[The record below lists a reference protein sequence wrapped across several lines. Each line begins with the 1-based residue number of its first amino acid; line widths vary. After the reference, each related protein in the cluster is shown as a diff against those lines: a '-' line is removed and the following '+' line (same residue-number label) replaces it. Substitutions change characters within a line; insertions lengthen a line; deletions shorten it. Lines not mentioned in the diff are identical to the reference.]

1 MPKFNLSHNGLA
13 SLAGLTR
20 MWREAFHGLSRFEA
34 GMLGFWLAGPF
45 IYLIERSPADIW
57 LSIIVVVFIARSLVQ
72 HDGGWRRLAW
82 VKAVAVF
89 YLTISIA
96 SMFSVLWQEAL
107 IECLIWL
114 RFPLFAAAVVWWL
127 ASTPARLGL
136 MLWSMGLAALLMTCI
151 LLGEIWYKFDS
162 FSLQDTYSFR
172 LEGPYGDLL
181 PGAFLGK
188 AMLPLA
194 VVAASFAL
202 SRHPMVNSTVNSV
215 VNSMTGHVFNIK
227 ANIKA
232 LGFGVIVFILVV
244 MTLVTGERVNTAV
257 IGSASIIAA
266 LVTAVRYKTWGRLM
280 TYVVLGLA
288 GLGVVFVLY
297 SDMIS
302 SHIIGQSL
310 ATFGDFFQSP
320 HWSSYHPG
328 LVAAWHYPLTGIGAG
343 MHRYLCPELLE
354 LPSVFPGVIQCWNH
368 PHQFYVQL
376 AGETGVFGLAAGV
389 AMIGLIIAASRIHRP
404 TMSKSK
410 SKNTH
415 WLLILRPWIIP
426 VVIFFPQPNFDFF
439 AQWHSLFMWFALS
452 LALALAR
459 VANQIH
465 RKISVQTSK

>member
-1 MPKFNLSHNGLA
+1 MPKFNVLNNGLNN
-13 SLAGLTR
+13 LTR
-20 MWREAFHGLSRFEA
+20 MWREAFQGLSRFEA

-72 HDGGWRRLAW
+72 HDWGWWGLAW
-82 VKAVAVF
+82 VKAVGVF

-96 SMFSVLWQEAL
+96 SMFSVLWQDAL

-162 FSLQDTYSFR
+162 FSPEHSYSFR

-194 VVAASFAL
+194 VVAAHFAL
-202 SRHPMVNSTVNSV
+202 SRHAMVNSVA
-215 VNSMTGHVFNIK
+215 GHVL
-227 ANIKA
+227 NIKA
-232 LGFGVIVFILVV
+232 LGFGVIVFVLVV

-257 IGSASIIAA
+257 IGCASIVAA
-266 LVTAVRYKTWGRLM
+266 LATAISHKTWGRLT
-280 TYVVLGLA
+280 TYIMLGVVGLA
-288 GLGVVFVLY
+288 VVFVLY
-297 SDMIS
+297 GDMIS
-302 SHIIGQSL
+302 SHVIGQSL
-310 ATFGDFFQSP
+310 ATFGDFFQSA

-343 MHRYLCPELLE
+343 MHRYLCPELLV

-389 AMIGLIIAASRIHRP
+389 AMIVLIIAASRIHRP
-404 TMSKSK
+404 PMSKSK
-410 SKNTH
+410 SKNNH

-459 VANQIH
+459 VGNQIG
-465 RKISVQTSK
+465 RK

>member
-1 MPKFNLSHNGLA
+1 MLKFNVLKFNESHNGLA
-13 SLAGLTR
+13 SLNSLAG
-20 MWREAFHGLSRFEA
+20 MWRDAFHGLSRFEA

-57 LSIIVVVFIARSLVQ
+57 LSMIVVVFIGRSIVQ
-72 HDGGWRRLAW
+72 HDWGWWRLAW

-89 YLTISIA
+89 YLTITIA
-96 SMFSVLWQEAL
+96 SMFSVLWQDAL

-136 MLWSMGLAALLMTCI
+136 MLWSMGLAAMLMTFI
-151 LLGEIWYKFDS
+151 LLGEIWYKLDS
-162 FSLQDTYSFR
+162 FSPEHSYSFR

-202 SRHPMVNSTVNSV
+202 SYEKGRVLPT
-215 VNSMTGHVFNIK
+215 
-227 ANIKA
+227 KA

-257 IGSASIIAA
+257 IGSASIVAA
-266 LVTAVRYKTWGRLM
+266 VVTAMRYKTWRRLM
-280 TYVVLGLA
+280 TYVVLGMV

-343 MHRYLCPELLE
+343 MHRYLCPGLLE

-376 AGETGVFGLAAGV
+376 AGETGVFGLLAGV
-389 AMIGLIIAASRIHRP
+389 GMIGLIIAASRIHRP
-404 TMSKSK
+404 TMHKH
-410 SKNTH
+410 KNNH

-426 VVIFFPQPNFDFF
+426 LVIFFPQPNFDFF

-459 VANQIH
+459 VGNQIN
-465 RKISVQTSK
+465 RQTKNK